1 MKLYLTRHGQ
11 TEWNLERRM
20 QGWKDSPLTEL
31 GISNAK
37 ALGKHLEDVNF
48 SEIYSSSVQRAA
60 RTAELVRG
68 DRDIP
73 IILDEN
79 LREIGVGDWE
89 GQVVEDIKKN
99 CDEEY
104 NNFWK
109 KPHLY
114 KRDNVETFQ
123 DVQNRAVKVVKEI
136 IEKHKGTD
144 DNVLIVTHTITLKSI
159 MAYFEGRDI
168 EKLWEPPYIYDTSL
182 SLVEIDDE
190 GAKILLHGDVTH
202 LDELVKI
209 SYLVK

>member
-1 MKLYLTRHGQ
+1 MRLYLTRHGQ

-37 ALGKHLEDVNF
+37 ALGKHLEDINF
-48 SEIYSSSVQRAA
+48 SEIYSSSVQRAV
-60 RTAELVRG
+60 RTAELVKG

-73 IILDEN
+73 IILEDN

-89 GQVVEDIKKN
+89 GQIVEDIKQN
-99 CDEEY
+99 CTEEY
-104 NNFWK
+104 NNFWT
-109 KPHLY
+109 KPQLY
-114 KRDNVETFQ
+114 KRDNAETYLE
-123 DVQNRAVKVVKEI
+123 VQNRAMKVVNEI

-159 MAYFEGRDI
+159 MAYFEGRAI

-182 SLVEIDDE
+182 SLVEITGE
-190 GAKILLHGDVTH
+190 GAKILLHGDVAH
-202 LDELVKI
+202 LEELVKI

>member
-1 MKLYLTRHGQ
+1 MRLYLTRHGQ

-31 GISNAK
+31 GINNAK
-37 ALGKHLEDVNF
+37 ALGKHLQDVNF
-48 SEIYSSSVQRAA
+48 SEIYSSSVQRAL

-68 DRDIP
+68 DKNVP
-73 IILDEN
+73 IILDDN

-89 GQVVEDIKKN
+89 GQVVEDIKQ
-99 CDEEY
+99 DYAEEY

-114 KRDNVETFQ
+114 KRDNVETFH
-123 DVQNRAVKVVKEI
+123 DVQERAVKVVKEI

-182 SLVEIDDE
+182 SLVEITDE
-190 GAKILLHGDVTH
+190 GAKILLHGDVAH
-202 LDELVKI
+202 LEELVKI

>member
-1 MKLYLTRHGQ
+1 MRLYLTRHGQ

-37 ALGKHLEDVNF
+37 ALGKHLKDVNF
-48 SEIYSSSVQRAA
+48 SEIYSSSVQRAV

-68 DRDIP
+68 DKDIP
-73 IILDEN
+73 IILDDN

-89 GQVVEDIKKN
+89 GQVVEDIKQN
-99 CDEEY
+99 YAEEY
-104 NNFWK
+104 GNFWK

-114 KRDNVETFQ
+114 KRDNVETFH
-123 DVQNRAVKVVKEI
+123 DVQERAVKVVKEI
-136 IEKHKGTD
+136 VEKHKGTD

-182 SLVEIDDE
+182 SLVEITEE
-190 GAKILLHGDVTH
+190 GAKILLHGDVAH
-202 LDELVKI
+202 LEELVKI